1 MNLIQLAIITPNV
14 ALLMR
19 RLKDGGH
26 SYGHIFWVFLPVI
39 GWLII
44 VILACMPTDDSGH
57 VNQNND

>member
-1 MNLIQLAIITPNV
+1 
-14 ALLMR
+14 MR